1 MRYVVMLLGGLWL
14 GFSAEALNAG
24 DPAKLD
30 NCEIVLDQQA
40 EIPAQEAGVL
50 MKIPVREGQAV
61 EEGQLLGQID
71 DEIPVL
77 KEMVATHKLNVAN
90 KQATDTADFDFASAG
105 YKVANHEWERAKASN
120 RKIEGAVPDAE
131 VVRLELEATK
141 MYLSIEKATKD
152 LTVAK
157 LQAQVAEAEL
167 AGAKADIRRRRITAP
182 FNAIVVEL
190 TGHVG
195 EWVQAGQT
203 VMKLVRVDRLKVN
216 GSLDAKKY
224 RQADIEGR
232 PVQVVVSL
240 PDNQEETFNG
250 KIVYVKPLVEGGEF
264 QVRAE
269 IENRRRGNGWAIYP
283 GMSAKMTIDLK

>member
-1 MRYVVMLLGGLWL
+1 MRYNVLLLAGLWL
-14 GFSAEALNAG
+14 GVSAQALNA
-24 DPAKLD
+24 ANSVTLD
-30 NCEIVLDQQA
+30 NCELVLEQQA
-40 EIPAQEAGVL
+40 EIPAQEPGVL
-50 MKIPVREGQAV
+50 MKIPVHEGQAV
-61 EEGQLLGQID
+61 QENDLLAQID
-71 DEIPVL
+71 EEIPLL

-90 KQATDTADFDFASAG
+90 KQATDEADFQFATAA

-120 RKIEGAVPDAE
+120 RKMPGAVPEAE

-141 MYLSIEKATKD
+141 MFLSIEKATKD

-195 EWVQAGQT
+195 EWVQAGQP
-203 VMKLVRVDRLKVN
+203 VMKLVRIDRLKVN

-224 RQADIEGR
+224 RQSDLEGR

-269 IENRRRGNGWAIYP
+269 IANRPRGSGWGVYP
-283 GMSAKMTIDLK
+283 GLPAKMTIDLR